1 MNVCTENFAAKW
13 TTLSFLTSSPILGE
27 LAKLVNDPPI
37 SSTCFQTWTN
47 AAGFSSTQFH
57 SGDNAHCIEEPADE
71 FEAVISLT
79 PGHVERIVHAFSR
92 ALPGLLTEAIKTLKA
107 QPVRDAES
115 LNGKFMMSE
124 SNFTYS
130 YSDLATFFGG
140 LVKVLG
146 TPSVVPSLEENM
158 RREHFACADS
168 VIEFT
173 TGNYGITTTPKLE
186 WEFVVTPQP
195 GRQYPCETVHAQ
207 HPRRMAP
214 LDSFLKVMET
224 INTQL
229 TAAGHATL
237 LREEVIALR
246 LYTGPMFAKYNP
258 LLRQV
263 LSGAEFTGN
272 RYVNT
277 IIAINSGI
285 LKLSKIQKAVK
296 VFRGLSGGL
305 LPEEFWHPNAHGV
318 KGGVEMAFMSTTTSE
333 EVALQYADSSDERKA
348 AFVFEVQ
355 MGMVDRGAD
364 ISPFSQYPHEKEI
377 VFAPLTGMEV
387 VGTPRIKGR
396 VIVVELRLSCNL
408 SSQTIEQ
415 IISKRKE
422 AVLHLCADELQ
433 DVQHQVAKRQQTTGI
448 SVQPMLNVMEEVKQ
462 EEETFFNQSQ
472 RFLDS
477 IGQVLDVRDRVLSQL
492 ACSAGAAAFRV
503 VAEGDSAAL
512 RELVPAYTE
521 ELKNAAGSTLLAFA
535 VAQLGPVDAVACG
548 EMVDAIV
555 SLPGFVLT
563 VAGHDKDDKPAYL
576 LAAELGLS
584 AVVHAIISRC
594 GSQQAIDVCGHEV
607 PPAAAR
613 VLAATLVACRS
624 QIKNVNGLPLDEIRT
639 AAPSGYV
646 LDLSERLARDRSH
659 VGAWTL
665 GLLLREDQSYLKM
678 ESIAWSNDP
687 SKYGIISADNIR
699 SLIGLPGESAEVVL
713 RGQIKGMQPALHFI
727 CGLIAGSLSCTALD
741 LSGKFCHSQTRQL
754 SN

>member
-13 TTLSFLTSSPILGE
+13 TTLSFLKSSPILEE
-27 LAKLVNDPPI
+27 LAKLVNDPPTAPVFPLI
-37 SSTCFQTWTN
+37 PLPSTCFQTFKHASVSPW
-47 AAGFSSTQFH
+47 
-57 SGDNAHCIEEPADE
+57 DD

-79 PGHVERIVHAFSR
+79 PDDVNRIVHAFSQ

-107 QPVRDAES
+107 QPVRDAAQS
-115 LNGKFMMSE
+115 LNGKFTLSE

-168 VIEFT
+168 VTEFT

-186 WEFVVTPQP
+186 WEFVVNPQP

-214 LDSFLKVMET
+214 LDNFLKVMET
-224 INTQL
+224 INAEL
-229 TAAGHATL
+229 AAAGHTTL

-263 LSGAEFTGN
+263 LSGAEYTGN

-387 VGTPRIKGR
+387 VGAPRIKGR
-396 VIVVELRLSCNL
+396 VIVVELRLNCNL

-415 IISKRKE
+415 IIGKRKE

-433 DVQHQVAKRQQTTGI
+433 DVQHQVAKQQPATGI
-448 SVQPMLNVMEEVKQ
+448 SVQPLRDVMEEVRQ
-462 EEETFFNQSQ
+462 EEETRFNRSQ
-472 RFLDS
+472 CFLDS
-477 IGQVLDVRDRVLSQL
+477 IGQVLNVRDSVLSHL
-492 ACSAGAAAFRV
+492 ACSAGAAAFRA

-512 RELVPAYTE
+512 RELVPVYTE
-521 ELKNAAGSTLLAFA
+521 DLKNADGSTLLAFA
-535 VAQLGPVDAVACG
+535 VAQLGPVDAVACA
-548 EMVDAIV
+548 EMVDAIL
-555 SLPGFVLT
+555 SLPGFVMT
-563 VAGHDKDDKPAYL
+563 VAGHEKNDKPAYL
-576 LAAELGLS
+576 LAAQLGLS
-584 AVVHAIISRC
+584 AVVRAIISRC
-594 GSQQAIDVCGHEV
+594 GSQQTIDVCDRRHSV
-607 PPAAAR
+607 SPAAAR
-613 VLAATLVACRS
+613 VLAATLVACRA
-624 QIKNVNGLPLDEIRT
+624 QIKNVNGLPLDEMRI

-646 LDLSERLARDRSH
+646 FSSGYVLDLTGRLARDDGH
-659 VGAWTL
+659 VGALTL

-678 ESIAWSNDP
+678 EFIMWNGHAHTF
-687 SKYGIISADNIR
+687 SAKEIR
-699 SLIGLPGESAEVVL
+699 SLIGTPGEPAEVQLFSVDECANV
-713 RGQIKGMQPALHFI
+713 MFFI
-727 CGLIAGSLSCTALD
+727 CGLISGSSSCTTLD
-741 LSGKFCHSQTRQL
+741 VSGNIHHPQTQRTL
-754 SN
+754 CW

>member
-1 MNVCTENFAAKW
+1 
-13 TTLSFLTSSPILGE
+13 
-27 LAKLVNDPPI
+27 
-37 SSTCFQTWTN
+37 
-47 AAGFSSTQFH
+47 
-57 SGDNAHCIEEPADE
+57 
-71 FEAVISLT
+71 
-79 PGHVERIVHAFSR
+79 
-92 ALPGLLTEAIKTLKA
+92 
-107 QPVRDAES
+107 
-115 LNGKFMMSE
+115 
-124 SNFTYS
+124 
-130 YSDLATFFGG
+130 
-140 LVKVLG
+140 
-146 TPSVVPSLEENM
+146 
-158 RREHFACADS
+158 
-168 VIEFT
+168 
-173 TGNYGITTTPKLE
+173 
-186 WEFVVTPQP
+186 
-195 GRQYPCETVHAQ
+195 
-207 HPRRMAP
+207 
-214 LDSFLKVMET
+214 MET

-535 VAQLGPVDAVACG
+535 VAQLGP
-548 EMVDAIV
+548 I
-555 SLPGFVLT
+555 
-563 VAGHDKDDKPAYL
+563 
-576 LAAELGLS
+576 
-584 AVVHAIISRC
+584 R
-594 GSQQAIDVCGHEV
+594 
-607 PPAAAR
+607 
-613 VLAATLVACRS
+613 
-624 QIKNVNGLPLDEIRT
+624 NVNGLPLDEIRT

-741 LSGKFCHSQTRQL
+741 LS
-754 SN
+754 

>member
-1 MNVCTENFAAKW
+1 MTVCAEPGAVRW
-13 TTLSFLTSSPILGE
+13 TTVSFLSASPILAE
-27 LAKLVNDPPI
+27 LAKLLNNPSVVL
-37 SSTCFQTWTN
+37 STTCFL
-47 AAGFSSTQFH
+47 
-57 SGDNAHCIEEPADE
+57 SGNRANGPEPADE

-79 PGHVERIVHAFSR
+79 DEQVDNIAHAFGQM
-92 ALPGLLTEAIKTLKA
+92 LPGLLKEALNTLKA

-115 LNGKFMMSE
+115 LNGKFLLSE
-124 SNFTYS
+124 RNFTYS
-130 YSDLATFFGG
+130 YSNLATFFGG

-158 RREHFACADS
+158 RREHVASIDS
-168 VIEFT
+168 KSEFT
-173 TGNYGITTTPKLE
+173 TGNYGITTTPELE
-186 WEFVVTPQP
+186 WEFVV
-195 GRQYPCETVHAQ
+195 
-207 HPRRMAP
+207 
-214 LDSFLKVMET
+214 MET
-224 INTQL
+224 INAEL
-229 TAAGHATL
+229 AAVGHATL

-263 LSGAEFTGN
+263 LSGKEYTGN

-305 LPEEFWHPNAHGV
+305 LPDEFWRPNDHGV

-387 VGTPRIKGR
+387 VGAPRIKGR

-415 IISKRKE
+415 IIRKRKD

-433 DVQHQVAKRQQTTGI
+433 DVQHQVAEGRRVS
-448 SVQPMLNVMEEVKQ
+448 SVSTQPLIDVMEEVKGV
-462 EEETFFNQSQ
+462 EETLFNRSQ
-472 RFLDS
+472 CFLET
-477 IGQVLDVRDRVLSQL
+477 IGRVLNVRDSVLSQL
-492 ACSAGAAAFRV
+492 ACSAGAAAFQA

-521 ELKNAAGSTLLAFA
+521 DLKNFDGSTLIVFA
-535 VAQLGPVDAVACG
+535 VTQLGPVDAAACA

-555 SLPGFVLT
+555 SLPGFVMT
-563 VAGHDKDDKPAYL
+563 AAGHDKDGKPAYL
-576 LAAELGLS
+576 LAAELGLG
-584 AVVHAIISRC
+584 VVVRKIFLRC
-594 GSQQAIDVCGHEV
+594 GSQQTIDVCGHEV

-613 VLAATLVACRS
+613 VLAAAVIACHT
-624 QIKNVNGLPLDEIRT
+624 QIKNVNGLPLDEMRN
-639 AAPSGYV
+639 AALGGHV
-646 LDLSERLARDRSH
+646 LDLSERLARDHSH
-659 VGAWTL
+659 VAAWTL
-665 GLLLREDQSYLKM
+665 GLLLREEQSYLTM
-678 ESIAWSNDP
+678 ESVILGEGGK
-687 SKYGIISADNIR
+687 SKISAGSIR
-699 SLIGLPGESAEVVL
+699 SLMGLPEKPAEIAL
-713 RGQIKGMQPALHFI
+713 CGNERDTLGQAAYFI

-741 LSGKFCHSQTRQL
+741 LSG
-754 SN
+754 

>member
-1 MNVCTENFAAKW
+1 MSVCTENFAAKW

-27 LAKLVNDPPI
+27 LAKLVNDPPVPP
-37 SSTCFQTWTN
+37 SACSQTFTN
-47 AAGFSSTQFH
+47 TVSPTQFH
-57 SGDNAHCIEEPADE
+57 RGDNAHSIEEPADE
-71 FEAVISLT
+71 FEAVVSLT
-79 PGHVERIVHAFSR
+79 PDHVDRIVHAFSR
-92 ALPGLLTEAIKTLKA
+92 ALPGLLIEAIKTLKA

-115 LNGKFMMSE
+115 LNGKFTLSE

-158 RREHFACADS
+158 RREHVACADS
-168 VIEFT
+168 VTEFT

-195 GRQYPCETVHAQ
+195 AWQYPCETVHAR
-207 HPRRMAP
+207 HPRQMAP

-229 TAAGHATL
+229 EAAGHATL

-263 LSGAEFTGN
+263 LSGAEYTGN

-305 LPEEFWHPNAHGV
+305 LPDEFWHPNAHGV

-387 VGTPRIKGR
+387 VGAPRIKG
-396 VIVVELRLSCNL
+396 
-408 SSQTIEQ
+408 
-415 IISKRKE
+415 
-422 AVLHLCADELQ
+422 AH
-433 DVQHQVAKRQQTTGI
+433 
-448 SVQPMLNVMEEVKQ
+448 
-462 EEETFFNQSQ
+462 
-472 RFLDS
+472 
-477 IGQVLDVRDRVLSQL
+477 
-492 ACSAGAAAFRV
+492 
-503 VAEGDSAAL
+503 
-512 RELVPAYTE
+512 
-521 ELKNAAGSTLLAFA
+521 
-535 VAQLGPVDAVACG
+535 
-548 EMVDAIV
+548 
-555 SLPGFVLT
+555 
-563 VAGHDKDDKPAYL
+563 
-576 LAAELGLS
+576 
-584 AVVHAIISRC
+584 HA
-594 GSQQAIDVCGHEV
+594 
-607 PPAAAR
+607 
-613 VLAATLVACRS
+613 
-624 QIKNVNGLPLDEIRT
+624 
-639 AAPSGYV
+639 
-646 LDLSERLARDRSH
+646 
-659 VGAWTL
+659 
-665 GLLLREDQSYLKM
+665 
-678 ESIAWSNDP
+678 
-687 SKYGIISADNIR
+687 
-699 SLIGLPGESAEVVL
+699 
-713 RGQIKGMQPALHFI
+713 
-727 CGLIAGSLSCTALD
+727 
-741 LSGKFCHSQTRQL
+741 
-754 SN
+754 